1 MEIDTRFPAVQVN
14 QVNDGRDG
22 QNSTPPPALVESD
35 SKFFISPVLRF
46 DSRSLTVSFQVRD
59 SLSGDVVRQFPSE
72 AVIARYRQ
80 DPTTK
85 PFVLPSSRDDAEG
98 DALDVKI
105 GGPVAAASRE
115 DAGYDG
121 PQAAPIESST
131 AEPARTAPVD
141 LVA

>member
-1 MEIDTRFPAVQVN
+1 MEIDARFPGVQVN
-14 QVNDGRDG
+14 QTSDGRDG

-35 SKFFISPVLRF
+35 ANFFISPVLRF
-46 DSRSLTVSFQVRD
+46 DSRSLTVIFQVRD

-80 DPTTK
+80 DPTAK
-85 PFVLPSSRDDAEG
+85 PFVLPSSRDAATG
-98 DALDVKI
+98 DVSDVQI

-115 DAGYDG
+115 DAPVGR
-121 PQAAPIESST
+121 PQAGTVEGASVDPT
-131 AEPARTAPVD
+131 RTAPVD